1 MTSKK
6 AKIFVWRLRRGPSA
20 TISYYLCNFCHP
32 ANARHIL
39 GIPRLTFS
47 QGHARTFYEVHVRRG
62 VSAGRGSG
70 HRLRIGRLEPLQQL
84 GLQVLQTNELCV

>member
-1 MTSKK
+1 MAPS
-6 AKIFVWRLRRGPSA
+6 ARAFGAGLRPWPSA